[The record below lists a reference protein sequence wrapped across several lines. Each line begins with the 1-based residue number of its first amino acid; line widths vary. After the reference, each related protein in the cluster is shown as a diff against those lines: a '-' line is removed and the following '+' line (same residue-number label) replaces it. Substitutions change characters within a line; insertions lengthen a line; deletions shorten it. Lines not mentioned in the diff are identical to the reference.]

1 MCKAPARPIARA
13 GKRCTAPARARG
25 ACAGLPVHTAGT
37 GAALAAAQG
46 LATAPRPRRLP
57 VFRRPPRL
65 GRPPFCPLWPAE
77 NRPQKFF
84 AFPLDKVYLW
94 RYIVYIV
101 YIRF

>member
-46 LATAPRPRRLP
+46 LATALRPRRLP
-57 VFRRPPRL
+57 VFRRPPRFGAAAFL
-65 GRPPFCPLWPAE
+65 PPLARRKQAPKIFCLPP
-77 NRPQKFF
+77 
-84 AFPLDKVYLW
+84 
-94 RYIVYIV
+94 
-101 YIRF
+101 